1 MASIISPS
9 DIFNSQT
16 PELKQLPPLGLY
28 MHIPWCVTKCPYCDF
43 NSHEGSIHNGYIKAL
58 LKDLDDDLKFIQNR
72 KIHSIFIGGGTP
84 SLMSIEDAYELFD
97 GLNERLS
104 ISKNIEITLEANPGT
119 FEVEKFSEFRKA
131 GINRLS
137 VGVQSFKENQLKFLG
152 RIHSGSDALRAISEA
167 KKVGFD
173 NLNIDLMYGL
183 KDQTID
189 MCLEDVMQ
197 AIELKPSHISFYQL
211 TLEPNTL
218 FAKYPPKLP
227 IDEKIWDMG
236 EQGAALLNQNG
247 FRQYEVS
254 AYSERPS
261 EHNINYWK
269 FGDYI
274 GIGAGAHGKITDV
287 ESQQIFRT
295 LKPKSPKDYLS
306 KMQTGED
313 ISTKKEVGNVAF
325 EFMLNSLRLKDGF
338 SSSLFESRTGLLIES
353 FGFELGRA
361 ENLGLLEN
369 KNNWIKPTS
378 KGFNFLNELQEIFL

>member
-1 MASIISPS
+1 MNNIL
-9 DIFNSQT
+9 
-16 PELKQLPPLGLY
+16 ELPPLALY
-28 MHIPWCVTKCPYCDF
+28 IHYPWCVKKCPYCDF

-84 SLMSIEDAYELFD
+84 SLMSVEDAYELFD
-97 GLNERLS
+97 GLNERLL

-119 FEVEKFSEFRKA
+119 FEVEKFAEFRKA

-137 VGVQSFKENQLKFLG
+137 VGVQSFKDNQLKFLG
-152 RIHSGSDALRAISEA
+152 RIHSGGDALRAISEA

-197 AIELKPSHISFYQL
+197 AIALKPSHISFYQL

-227 IDEKIWDMG
+227 IDEKIWNMG
-236 EQGAALLNQNG
+236 EQAAILLNHNG

-306 KMQTGED
+306 KMQAGVD
-313 ISTKKEVGNVAF
+313 ISTKKEVDNVTF
-325 EFMLNSLRLKDGF
+325 EFMLNSLRLKGGF
-338 SSSLFESRTGLLIES
+338 SSSLFESRTGLLIKS
-353 FGFELGRA
+353 LSSELKRA
-361 ENLGLLEN
+361 ENLGLLES

>member
-1 MASIISPS
+1 MNN
-9 DIFNSQT
+9 FL
-16 PELKQLPPLGLY
+16 ELPPLALY
-28 MHIPWCVTKCPYCDF
+28 IHYPWCVKKCPYCDF

-137 VGVQSFKENQLKFLG
+137 VGVQSFKDNQLKFLG
-152 RIHSGSDALRAISEA
+152 RIHSGGDALRAISEA

-227 IDEKIWDMG
+227 IDERIWDMG

-313 ISTKKEVGNVAF
+313 ISTKKEVDNVAF

-338 SSSLFESRTGLLIES
+338 SSSLFESRTGLLIKS
-353 FGFELGRA
+353 LSSELGRA

>member
-1 MASIISPS
+1 MNN
-9 DIFNSQT
+9 FL
-16 PELKQLPPLGLY
+16 ELPPLALY
-28 MHIPWCVTKCPYCDF
+28 IHYPWCVKKCPYCDF

-97 GLNERLS
+97 GLNKRLS

-119 FEVEKFSEFRKA
+119 FEVEKFAEFRKV

-152 RIHSGSDALRAISEA
+152 RIHSGGDALRAISEA

-236 EQGAALLNQNG
+236 EQGAELLNQNG

-295 LKPKSPKDYLS
+295 LKPKSPKEYLS
-306 KMQTGED
+306 KMQTGAD
-313 ISTKKEVGNVAF
+313 IPTKKEVDNVAF

-338 SSSLFESRTGLLIES
+338 SSSLFESRTGLLIKS
-353 FGFELGRA
+353 LSSELGRA

>member
-1 MASIISPS
+1 MNN
-9 DIFNSQT
+9 FL
-16 PELKQLPPLGLY
+16 ELPPLALY
-28 MHIPWCVTKCPYCDF
+28 IHYPWCVKKCPYCDF
-43 NSHEGSIHNGYIKAL
+43 NSHEGLIHNGYIKAL

-119 FEVEKFSEFRKA
+119 FEVEKFSEFRKV

-152 RIHSGSDALRAISEA
+152 RIHSGGDALRAISEA

-236 EQGAALLNQNG
+236 EQGAELLNQNG

-287 ESQQIFRT
+287 ESQKIFRT

-306 KMQTGED
+306 KMQTGAD
-313 ISTKKEVGNVAF
+313 IPTKKEVDNVAF

-338 SSSLFESRTGLLIES
+338 SSSLFESRTGLLIKS
-353 FGFELGRA
+353 LSSELGRA

>member
-1 MASIISPS
+1 MNN
-9 DIFNSQT
+9 FL
-16 PELKQLPPLGLY
+16 ELPPLALY
-28 MHIPWCVTKCPYCDF
+28 IHYPWCVKKCPYCDF

-119 FEVEKFSEFRKA
+119 FEVEKFSEFRKV

-152 RIHSGSDALRAISEA
+152 RIHSAGDALRAISEA

-236 EQGAALLNQNG
+236 EQGAELLNQNG

-287 ESQQIFRT
+287 ESQKIFRT
-295 LKPKSPKDYLS
+295 LKPKSPKEYLS
-306 KMQTGED
+306 KMQTGAD
-313 ISTKKEVGNVAF
+313 IPTKKEVDNVTF

-338 SSSLFESRTGLLIES
+338 SSSLFESRTGLLIKS
-353 FGFELGRA
+353 LSSELGRA

>member
-1 MASIISPS
+1 LNN
-9 DIFNSQT
+9 FL
-16 PELKQLPPLGLY
+16 ELPPLALY
-28 MHIPWCVTKCPYCDF
+28 IHYPWCVKKCPYCDF
-43 NSHEGSIHNGYIKAL
+43 NSHEGLIHNGYIKAL

-119 FEVEKFSEFRKA
+119 FEVEKFAEFREV

-137 VGVQSFKENQLKFLG
+137 VGVQSFKDNQLKFLG
-152 RIHSGSDALRAISEA
+152 RIHSGGDALRAISEA

-189 MCLEDVMQ
+189 MCLKDVMQ

-218 FAKYPPKLP
+218 FAKYPPNLP

-338 SSSLFESRTGLLIES
+338 SSSLFESRTGLLIKS
-353 FGFELGRA
+353 LSSELGRA

-369 KNNWIKPTS
+369 KSNWIKPTS

>member
-1 MASIISPS
+1 MNN
-9 DIFNSQT
+9 FL
-16 PELKQLPPLGLY
+16 ELPPLALY
-28 MHIPWCVTKCPYCDF
+28 IHYPWCVKKCPYCDF
-43 NSHEGSIHNGYIKAL
+43 NSHEGLIHNGYIKAL

-84 SLMSIEDAYELFD
+84 SLMSIDDAYELFD

-119 FEVEKFSEFRKA
+119 FEVEKFAEFRKA

-137 VGVQSFKENQLKFLG
+137 VGVQSFKDNQLKFLG
-152 RIHSGSDALRAISEA
+152 RIHSGGHALRAISEA

-189 MCLEDVMQ
+189 MCLKDVMQ

-236 EQGAALLNQNG
+236 EQGATLLNQNG

-254 AYSERPS
+254 AYSQRPS
-261 EHNINYWK
+261 QHNINYWK

-338 SSSLFESRTGLLIES
+338 SSSLFESRTGLQIKSLS
-353 FGFELGRA
+353 SELGRA

-369 KNNWIKPTS
+369 KSNWIKPTS

>member
-1 MASIISPS
+1 MNN
-9 DIFNSQT
+9 FL
-16 PELKQLPPLGLY
+16 ELPPLALY
-28 MHIPWCVTKCPYCDF
+28 IHYPWCVKKCPYCDF

-97 GLNERLS
+97 GLNKRLS

-119 FEVEKFSEFRKA
+119 FEVEKFAEFRTV

-152 RIHSGSDALRAISEA
+152 RIHSGGDALRAISEA

-287 ESQQIFRT
+287 ESKQIFRT

-306 KMQTGED
+306 KMHAGVD
-313 ISTKKEVGNVAF
+313 ISTKKEVDNVAF

>member
-1 MASIISPS
+1 LNN
-9 DIFNSQT
+9 FL
-16 PELKQLPPLGLY
+16 ELPPLALY
-28 MHIPWCVTKCPYCDF
+28 IHYPWCVKKCPYCDF

-119 FEVEKFSEFRKA
+119 FEVEKFSEFRKV

-152 RIHSGSDALRAISEA
+152 RIHSGGDALRAISEA

-236 EQGAALLNQNG
+236 EQGAELLNQNG

-254 AYSERPS
+254 AYSKRPS

-306 KMQTGED
+306 KMQTGAD
-313 ISTKKEVGNVAF
+313 IPTKKEVDNVAF

-338 SSSLFESRTGLLIES
+338 SSSLFESRTGLLIKS
-353 FGFELGRA
+353 LSSELGRA

>member
-1 MASIISPS
+1 MNN
-9 DIFNSQT
+9 FL
-16 PELKQLPPLGLY
+16 ELPPLALY
-28 MHIPWCVTKCPYCDF
+28 IHYPWCVKKCPYCDF

-119 FEVEKFSEFRKA
+119 FEVEKFAEFRKA

-137 VGVQSFKENQLKFLG
+137 VGVQSFKDNQLKFLG
-152 RIHSGSDALRAISEA
+152 RIHSGGDALRAISEA

-197 AIELKPSHISFYQL
+197 AIALKPSHISFYQL

-227 IDEKIWDMG
+227 IDEKIWNMG
-236 EQGAALLNQNG
+236 EQAAILLNHNG

-306 KMQTGED
+306 KMQAGVD
-313 ISTKKEVGNVAF
+313 ISTKKEVDNVTF
-325 EFMLNSLRLKDGF
+325 EFMLNSLRLKGGF
-338 SSSLFESRTGLLIES
+338 SSSLFESRTGLLIKS
-353 FGFELGRA
+353 LSSELKRA
-361 ENLGLLEN
+361 GNLGLLEN
-369 KNNWIKPTS
+369 KNDWIKPTS

>member
-1 MASIISPS
+1 MNN
-9 DIFNSQT
+9 FL
-16 PELKQLPPLGLY
+16 ELPPLALY
-28 MHIPWCVTKCPYCDF
+28 IHYPWCVKKCPYCDF

-97 GLNERLS
+97 GLNKRLS

-119 FEVEKFSEFRKA
+119 FEVEKFAEFRKV

-152 RIHSGSDALRAISEA
+152 RIHSGGDALRAISEA

-295 LKPKSPKDYLS
+295 LKPKSPKEYLS
-306 KMQTGED
+306 KMQTGAD
-313 ISTKKEVGNVAF
+313 IPTKKEVDNVAF

-338 SSSLFESRTGLLIES
+338 SSSLFESRTGLLIKS
-353 FGFELGRA
+353 LSSELGRA

>member
-1 MASIISPS
+1 MNN
-9 DIFNSQT
+9 FL
-16 PELKQLPPLGLY
+16 ELPPLALY
-28 MHIPWCVTKCPYCDF
+28 IHYPWCVKKCPYCDF

-97 GLNERLS
+97 GLNKRLS

-119 FEVEKFSEFRKA
+119 FEVEKFAEFRTV

-152 RIHSGSDALRAISEA
+152 RIHSGGDALRAISEA

-274 GIGAGAHGKITDV
+274 GIGAGAHGKITDG

-295 LKPKSPKDYLS
+295 LKPKSPKEYLS
-306 KMQTGED
+306 KMQTGAD
-313 ISTKKEVGNVAF
+313 IPTKKEVDNVAF

-338 SSSLFESRTGLLIES
+338 SSSLFESRTGLLIKS
-353 FGFELGRA
+353 LSSELGRA

>member
-1 MASIISPS
+1 MNN
-9 DIFNSQT
+9 FL
-16 PELKQLPPLGLY
+16 ELPPLALY
-28 MHIPWCVTKCPYCDF
+28 IHYPWCVKKCPYCDF

-84 SLMSIEDAYELFD
+84 SLMSVEDSYELFD

-119 FEVEKFSEFRKA
+119 FEVEKFAEFRKA

-137 VGVQSFKENQLKFLG
+137 VGVQSFKDNQLKFLG
-152 RIHSGSDALRAISEA
+152 RIHSGGDALRAISEA

-197 AIELKPSHISFYQL
+197 AIALKPSHISFYQL

-227 IDEKIWDMG
+227 IDEKIWNMG
-236 EQGAALLNQNG
+236 EQAAILLNHNG

-306 KMQTGED
+306 KMQAGVD
-313 ISTKKEVGNVAF
+313 ISTKKEVDNVTF
-325 EFMLNSLRLKDGF
+325 EFMLNSLRLKGGF
-338 SSSLFESRTGLLIES
+338 SSSLFESRTGLLIKS
-353 FGFELGRA
+353 LSSELKRA

>member
-1 MASIISPS
+1 MNN
-9 DIFNSQT
+9 FL
-16 PELKQLPPLGLY
+16 ELPPLALY
-28 MHIPWCVTKCPYCDF
+28 IHYPWCVKKCPYCDF

-119 FEVEKFSEFRKA
+119 FEVEKFSEFQKA

-137 VGVQSFKENQLKFLG
+137 VGVQSFKDNQLKFLG
-152 RIHSGSDALRAISEA
+152 RIHSGGDALRAISEA

-183 KDQTID
+183 QDQTSE
-189 MCLEDVMQ
+189 MCIEDLTQ
-197 AIELKPSHISFYQL
+197 AIELNPSHISFYQL

-227 IDEKIWDMG
+227 IDDKIWDMG
-236 EQGAALLNQNG
+236 DQGAALLNQKG
-247 FRQYEVS
+247 FKQYEVS

-261 EHNINYWK
+261 EHNVNYWE

-274 GIGAGAHGKITDV
+274 GIGAGAHGKITDI
-287 ESQQIFRT
+287 ESQQIYRT

-306 KMQTGED
+306 NIQTGIN
-313 ISTKKEVGNVAF
+313 ISTTKEVDNVAF
-325 EFMLNSLRLKDGF
+325 EFMLNSLRLKHGF
-338 SSSLFESRTGLLIES
+338 SSALFESRTGLSIETLNSELIKA
-353 FGFELGRA
+353 G
-361 ENLGLLEN
+361 NLDLLEN
-369 KNNWIKPTS
+369 KDNWIKPTS

>member
-1 MASIISPS
+1 MNN
-9 DIFNSQT
+9 FL
-16 PELKQLPPLGLY
+16 ELPPLAIY
-28 MHIPWCVTKCPYCDF
+28 IHYPWCVKKCPYCDF

-119 FEVEKFSEFRKA
+119 FEVEKFSEFRKV

-137 VGVQSFKENQLKFLG
+137 VGVQSFKDNQLKFLG
-152 RIHSGSDALRAISEA
+152 RIHSGGDALRAISEA

-295 LKPKSPKDYLS
+295 LKPKSPKEYLS
-306 KMQTGED
+306 KMQTGAD
-313 ISTKKEVGNVAF
+313 IPTKKEVDNVAF

>member
-1 MASIISPS
+1 MNN
-9 DIFNSQT
+9 FL
-16 PELKQLPPLGLY
+16 ELPPLALY
-28 MHIPWCVTKCPYCDF
+28 IHYPWCVKKCPYCDF

-119 FEVEKFSEFRKA
+119 FEVEKFSEFQKA

-137 VGVQSFKENQLKFLG
+137 VGVQSFKDNQLKFLG
-152 RIHSGSDALRAISEA
+152 RIHSGGDALRAISEA

-197 AIELKPSHISFYQL
+197 AIELKPSHISLYQL

-227 IDEKIWDMG
+227 IDERIWDMG

-287 ESQQIFRT
+287 ESQKIFRT
-295 LKPKSPKDYLS
+295 LKPKSPKEYLS
-306 KMQTGED
+306 KMQTGAD
-313 ISTKKEVGNVAF
+313 ILTKKEVDNVAF

-338 SSSLFESRTGLLIES
+338 SSSLFESRTGLLIKS
-353 FGFELGRA
+353 LSSELGRA

-369 KNNWIKPTS
+369 KSNWIKPTS

>member
-1 MASIISPS
+1 MNN
-9 DIFNSQT
+9 FL
-16 PELKQLPPLGLY
+16 ELPPLSIY
-28 MHIPWCVTKCPYCDF
+28 IHYPWCVKKCPYCDF

-119 FEVEKFSEFRKA
+119 FEVEKFSEFRKV

-152 RIHSGSDALRAISEA
+152 RIHSGGDALRAISEA

-236 EQGAALLNQNG
+236 EQGAELLNQNG

-295 LKPKSPKDYLS
+295 LKPKSPKEYLS
-306 KMQTGED
+306 KMQTGAD
-313 ISTKKEVGNVAF
+313 IPTKKEVDNVAF
-325 EFMLNSLRLKDGF
+325 EFMLNSLRLNDGF

-353 FGFELGRA
+353 LSSELGRA

>member
-1 MASIISPS
+1 MNN
-9 DIFNSQT
+9 FL
-16 PELKQLPPLGLY
+16 ELPPLALY
-28 MHIPWCVTKCPYCDF
+28 IHYPWCVKKCPYCDF

-119 FEVEKFSEFRKA
+119 FEVEKFAEFRKA

-137 VGVQSFKENQLKFLG
+137 VGVQSFKDNQLKFLG
-152 RIHSGSDALRAISEA
+152 RIHSGGDALRAISEA

-306 KMQTGED
+306 KMQTGAD

-338 SSSLFESRTGLLIES
+338 SSSLFESRTGLLIKS
-353 FGFELGRA
+353 LSSELGRA

>member
-1 MASIISPS
+1 MNN
-9 DIFNSQT
+9 FL
-16 PELKQLPPLGLY
+16 ELPPLALY
-28 MHIPWCVTKCPYCDF
+28 IHYPWCVKKCPYCDF

-119 FEVEKFSEFRKA
+119 FEVEKFSEFRKV

-137 VGVQSFKENQLKFLG
+137 VGVQSFKDNQLKFLG
-152 RIHSGSDALRAISEA
+152 RIHSGGDALRAISEA

-236 EQGAALLNQNG
+236 EQGAELLNQNG

-254 AYSERPS
+254 AYSKRPS

-295 LKPKSPKDYLS
+295 LKPKSPKEYLS
-306 KMQTGED
+306 KMQTGAD
-313 ISTKKEVGNVAF
+313 IPTKKEVDNVAF

-338 SSSLFESRTGLLIES
+338 SSSLFESRTGLLIKS
-353 FGFELGRA
+353 LSSELGRA

>member
-1 MASIISPS
+1 MNN
-9 DIFNSQT
+9 FL
-16 PELKQLPPLGLY
+16 ELPPLALY
-28 MHIPWCVTKCPYCDF
+28 IHYPWCVKKCPYCDF

-58 LKDLDDDLKFIQNR
+58 LKDLDNDIKFIQNR

-119 FEVEKFSEFRKA
+119 FEVEKFSEFRKV

-137 VGVQSFKENQLKFLG
+137 VGVQSFKDNQLKFLG
-152 RIHSGSDALRAISEA
+152 RIHSGGDALRSISEA

-338 SSSLFESRTGLLIES
+338 SSSLFESRTGLLIKS
-353 FGFELGRA
+353 LSSELGRA

-369 KNNWIKPTS
+369 KSNWIKPTS

>member
-1 MASIISPS
+1 MNN
-9 DIFNSQT
+9 FL
-16 PELKQLPPLGLY
+16 ELPPLALY
-28 MHIPWCVTKCPYCDF
+28 IHYPWCVKKCPYCDF

-119 FEVEKFSEFRKA
+119 FEVEKFSEFRKV

-137 VGVQSFKENQLKFLG
+137 VGVQSFKDNQLKFLG
-152 RIHSGSDALRAISEA
+152 RIHSGGDALRAISEA

-189 MCLEDVMQ
+189 MCLKDVMQ

-295 LKPKSPKDYLS
+295 LKPKSPKEYLS
-306 KMQTGED
+306 KMQTGAD
-313 ISTKKEVGNVAF
+313 IPTKKEVDNVAF

-338 SSSLFESRTGLLIES
+338 SSSLFESRTGLLIKS
-353 FGFELGRA
+353 LSSELGRA

>member
-1 MASIISPS
+1 M
-9 DIFNSQT
+9 
-16 PELKQLPPLGLY
+16 PPLALY
-28 MHIPWCVTKCPYCDF
+28 IHYPWCVKKCPYCDF

-137 VGVQSFKENQLKFLG
+137 VGVQSFKDNQLKFLG

-197 AIELKPSHISFYQL
+197 AIELKPSHISLYQL

-306 KMQTGED
+306 KMQAGVD
-313 ISTKKEVGNVAF
+313 ISTKKEVDNVAF

-338 SSSLFESRTGLLIES
+338 SSSLFESRTGLLIKS
-353 FGFELGRA
+353 LSSELGRA

>member
-1 MASIISPS
+1 MNN
-9 DIFNSQT
+9 FL
-16 PELKQLPPLGLY
+16 ELPPLALY
-28 MHIPWCVTKCPYCDF
+28 IHYPWCVKKCPYCDF

-119 FEVEKFSEFRKA
+119 FEVEKFAEFRKV

-137 VGVQSFKENQLKFLG
+137 VGVQSFKDNQLKFLG
-152 RIHSGSDALRAISEA
+152 RIHSGGDALRAISEA

-295 LKPKSPKDYLS
+295 LKPKSPKEYLS
-306 KMQTGED
+306 KMQTGAD
-313 ISTKKEVGNVAF
+313 IPTKKEVDNVAF

-338 SSSLFESRTGLLIES
+338 SSSLFESRTGLLIKS
-353 FGFELGRA
+353 LSSELGRA

>member
-1 MASIISPS
+1 MNN
-9 DIFNSQT
+9 FL
-16 PELKQLPPLGLY
+16 ELPPLALY
-28 MHIPWCVTKCPYCDF
+28 IHYPWCVKKCPYCDF

-119 FEVEKFSEFRKA
+119 FEVEKFSEFRKV

-152 RIHSGSDALRAISEA
+152 RIHSGGDALRAISEA

-197 AIELKPSHISFYQL
+197 AIELKPSHISLYQL

-306 KMQTGED
+306 KMQAGVD
-313 ISTKKEVGNVAF
+313 ISTKKEVDNVAF

>member
-1 MASIISPS
+1 LNN
-9 DIFNSQT
+9 FL
-16 PELKQLPPLGLY
+16 ELPPLALY
-28 MHIPWCVTKCPYCDF
+28 IHYPWCVKKCPYCDF

-119 FEVEKFSEFRKA
+119 FEVEKFAEFRKA

-137 VGVQSFKENQLKFLG
+137 VGVQSFKDNQLKFLG
-152 RIHSGSDALRAISEA
+152 RIHSGADALRAISEA

-189 MCLEDVMQ
+189 MCLKDVMQ

-218 FAKYPPKLP
+218 FAKYPPNLP
-227 IDEKIWDMG
+227 IDEKVWDMG

-338 SSSLFESRTGLLIES
+338 SSSLFESRTGLLIKS
-353 FGFELGRA
+353 LSSELGRA

-369 KNNWIKPTS
+369 KSNWIKPTS

>member
-1 MASIISPS
+1 MNN
-9 DIFNSQT
+9 FL
-16 PELKQLPPLGLY
+16 ELPPLALY
-28 MHIPWCVTKCPYCDF
+28 IHYPWCVKKCPYCDF

-119 FEVEKFSEFRKA
+119 FEVEKFSEFRKV

-137 VGVQSFKENQLKFLG
+137 VGVQSFKDNQLKFLG
-152 RIHSGSDALRAISEA
+152 RIHSGGDALRAISEA

-236 EQGAALLNQNG
+236 EQGAELLNQNG

-295 LKPKSPKDYLS
+295 LKPKSPKEYLS
-306 KMQTGED
+306 KMQTGAD
-313 ISTKKEVGNVAF
+313 IPTKKEVDNVAF

-338 SSSLFESRTGLLIES
+338 SSSLFESRTGLLIKS
-353 FGFELGRA
+353 LSSELGRA

>member
-1 MASIISPS
+1 MNN
-9 DIFNSQT
+9 FL
-16 PELKQLPPLGLY
+16 ELPPLALY
-28 MHIPWCVTKCPYCDF
+28 IHYPWCVKKCPYCDF

-119 FEVEKFSEFRKA
+119 FEVEKFAEFRKV

-152 RIHSGSDALRAISEA
+152 RIHSGGDALRAISEA

-306 KMQTGED
+306 KMQAGAD
-313 ISTKKEVGNVAF
+313 IPTKKEVDNVAF

>member
-1 MASIISPS
+1 MNN
-9 DIFNSQT
+9 FL
-16 PELKQLPPLGLY
+16 ELPPLALY
-28 MHIPWCVTKCPYCDF
+28 IHYPWCVKKCPYCDF

-119 FEVEKFSEFRKA
+119 FEVEKFSEFRKV

-137 VGVQSFKENQLKFLG
+137 VGVQSFKDNQLKFLG
-152 RIHSGSDALRAISEA
+152 RIHSGGDALRAISEA

-306 KMQTGED
+306 KMQAGVD
-313 ISTKKEVGNVAF
+313 ISTKKEVDNVAF

-338 SSSLFESRTGLLIES
+338 SSSLFESRTGLLIKS
-353 FGFELGRA
+353 LSSELGRA

>member
-1 MASIISPS
+1 MNN
-9 DIFNSQT
+9 FL
-16 PELKQLPPLGLY
+16 ELPPLALY
-28 MHIPWCVTKCPYCDF
+28 IHYPWCVKKCPYCDF

-119 FEVEKFSEFRKA
+119 FEVEKFSEFRKV

-152 RIHSGSDALRAISEA
+152 RIHSGGDALRAISEA

-295 LKPKSPKDYLS
+295 LKPKSPKEYLS
-306 KMQTGED
+306 KMQTGAD
-313 ISTKKEVGNVAF
+313 IPTKKEVDNVAF

>member
-1 MASIISPS
+1 MNN
-9 DIFNSQT
+9 FL
-16 PELKQLPPLGLY
+16 ELPPLALY
-28 MHIPWCVTKCPYCDF
+28 IHYPWCVKKCPYCDF

-119 FEVEKFSEFRKA
+119 FEVEKFSEFQKA

-137 VGVQSFKENQLKFLG
+137 VGVQSFKDNQLKFLG
-152 RIHSGSDALRAISEA
+152 RIHSGGDALRAISEA

-197 AIELKPSHISFYQL
+197 AIELKPSHISLYQL

-227 IDEKIWDMG
+227 IDERIWDMG

-306 KMQTGED
+306 KMQAGVD
-313 ISTKKEVGNVAF
+313 ISTKKEVDNVAF

>member
-1 MASIISPS
+1 MNN
-9 DIFNSQT
+9 FL
-16 PELKQLPPLGLY
+16 ELPPLALY
-28 MHIPWCVTKCPYCDF
+28 IHYPWCVKKCPYCDF

-137 VGVQSFKENQLKFLG
+137 VGVQSFKDNQLKFLG

-274 GIGAGAHGKITDV
+274 GIGAGAHGKITDG

-295 LKPKSPKDYLS
+295 LKPKSPKEYLS
-306 KMQTGED
+306 KMQTGAD
-313 ISTKKEVGNVAF
+313 IPTKKEVDNVAF

-338 SSSLFESRTGLLIES
+338 SSSLFESRTGLLIKS
-353 FGFELGRA
+353 LSSELGRA

>member
-1 MASIISPS
+1 MNN
-9 DIFNSQT
+9 FL
-16 PELKQLPPLGLY
+16 ELPPLALY
-28 MHIPWCVTKCPYCDF
+28 IHYPWCVKKCPYCDF

-119 FEVEKFSEFRKA
+119 FEVEKFSEFQKA

-137 VGVQSFKENQLKFLG
+137 VGVQSFKDNQLKFLG
-152 RIHSGSDALRAISEA
+152 RIHSGGDALRAISEA

-306 KMQTGED
+306 KMQAGVD
-313 ISTKKEVGNVAF
+313 ISTKKEVDNVAF

-353 FGFELGRA
+353 FEFELGRA

>member
-1 MASIISPS
+1 MNN
-9 DIFNSQT
+9 FL
-16 PELKQLPPLGLY
+16 ELPPLALY
-28 MHIPWCVTKCPYCDF
+28 IHYPWCVKKCPYCDF
-43 NSHEGSIHNGYIKAL
+43 NSHEGLIHNGYIKAL

-119 FEVEKFSEFRKA
+119 FEVEKFAEFRKA

-137 VGVQSFKENQLKFLG
+137 VGVQSFKDNQLKFLG
-152 RIHSGSDALRAISEA
+152 RIHSGGDALRSISEA

-306 KMQTGED
+306 KMQAGVD
-313 ISTKKEVGNVAF
+313 ISTKKEVDNVAF